1 MKIYIL
7 TDLEGPAMVSRFSQT
22 REEGPQ
28 KQITM
33 KLLTWEVNA
42 AIEGILDVDPQA
54 EIVVWDGHG
63 NAGISSGSKIDC
75 KRSHQSTLLP

>member
-7 TDLEGPAMVSRFSQT
+7 TDLEGPAMVSRFNQT

-28 KQITM
+28 KQVAM

-42 AIEGILDVDPQA
+42 AIDGILDVDPRA
-54 EIVVWDGHG
+54 D
-63 NAGISSGSKIDC
+63 ISGLGWTRQRQD
-75 KRSHQSTLLP
+75 

>member
-7 TDLEGPAMVSRFSQT
+7 TDLEGPAMVSRFNQT

-28 KQITM
+28 KRTAM

-42 AIEGILDVDPQA
+42 AIDGIWTLTR
-54 EIVVWDGHG
+54 
-63 NAGISSGSKIDC
+63 
-75 KRSHQSTLLP
+75 KRRSLFGMDTVMVGLMCWNFIKRQN